1 VYPKELGMG
10 IEPTLKWRIVRISKS
25 WRYRRYS
32 FFAVSFP
39 FLFLITDFSDQFQN
53 LSRRRYFEDL
63 Q

>member
-1 VYPKELGMG
+1 MVQGVG
-10 IEPTLKWRIVRISKS
+10 IEPTKFGEKARDSRIFGV

-53 LSRRRYFEDL
+53 LPRRRDFEDL